1 MIKPFD
7 DDERSRGSS
16 LDDEFLN
23 YLSGDIPPPIPP
35 PLPPPAAS
43 MAPASAA
50 SETNQS
56 LVELMLMSTMAKM
69 ADAGVPPAERAWRQK
84 TLAKK
89 MADMPAGSTPADLAG
104 VLARALLEMAEADAE
119 ALDPWDSAAP
129 AAAAAAHDDDLHP
142 PPSAPPIE
150 ILIKDELF
158 DGTLPPSDR
167 RPAPHAPPPPG
178 GPSAAARGRGSIPT
192 GGHRHAADTNP
203 GRAPTRPSE
212 ADRARERM
220 APLSEAVV
228 ITMPVCEAV
237 RMASPPAP
245 AQDEDDSGGEENDA
259 LVGCSIRCGKFAMI
273 RLLFLGLVAVIV
285 VVAMVLVLKPDDPVT
300 TSTSSTATSTGTMS
314 TAIVTSTSSTSS
326 TTTPKMYT
334 VSETSTACLFLFR
347 RQGAMSHAVIL

>member
-1 MIKPFD
+1 MIKPFN

-35 PLPPPAAS
+35 PPPPPAAS

-56 LVELMLMSTMAKM
+56 LVELMVMSAMARM
-69 ADAGVPPAERAWRQK
+69 ADAGVPPAERASRQK
-84 TLAKK
+84 TLARK
-89 MADMPAGSTPADLAG
+89 MADAPAGSTPADLAG
-104 VLARALLEMAEADAE
+104 VLARALLEMADADADT
-119 ALDPWDSAAP
+119 LDPWDL
-129 AAAAAAHDDDLHP
+129 AAAAAATHDDDLHP

-150 ILIKDELF
+150 LLIKDELF
-158 DGTLPPSDR
+158 DGTPPPADR
-167 RPAPHAPPPPG
+167 RPAPHAPPPSG

-192 GGHRHAADTNP
+192 GGHRHAADTDP

-220 APLSEAVV
+220 VPLSEAVV
-228 ITMPVCEAV
+228 INMPVCEAV
-237 RMASPPAP
+237 RMAPPPAP
-245 AQDEDDSGGEENDA
+245 AQDEEGDSGGEENDA

-326 TTTPKMYT
+326 TTTPEMNT
-334 VSETSTACLFLFR
+334 VSETSIMRAL
-347 RQGAMSHAVIL
+347 